1 MQTRIS
7 LRGITNA
14 LGLTAVI
21 CILAASVPVAG
32 RASSHREAPLI
43 TTMPKTD
50 GTDFYMFSS
59 YEPGRSDFVT
69 IVADYQPL
77 EDPFAGPNYYTM
89 DPEAAYDVNIDN
101 NGDALPEIT
110 FRFRFTN
117 TNQGLTVPV
126 NGVNVAVPLVNT
138 GAIGVGNTANSNVV
152 ETYTVE
158 EITTTGKGST
168 TALLTNAAN
177 GSTTFTKPTDNIG
190 NKTFGSP
197 TQYETYADQYIYS
210 VNIPNCA
217 TAGRLF
223 VGQRKDPFVVNLGET
238 FDLVNISNPV
248 GPANE
253 ATDSL
258 AGKNVTALEMEV
270 PSACLVESTTQPIIG
285 GWTAASVPETRMM
298 GANPKHGKH
307 FEKGSNEFVEVSRLG
322 MPLVNE
328 LVIGLPDKDK
338 WNSSQPKDDA
348 QFLIYVTNPTVP
360 ALIQAL
366 FPTVTAPT
374 LFPRS
379 DLVATFLTGLK
390 GINQPPNVVPSEM
403 LRLNTST
410 AVTPAATQNRL
421 GALGGDLAGYP
432 NGRRPG
438 DDTVDITLDVAMGA
452 LISAGS
458 FGFGTPSQ
466 APSGALPFTD
476 GAFLDATFFN
486 DAFPYLKTPLPGSP
500 NGPVPDNNGLPING
514 AQSGGV

>member
-1 MQTRIS
+1 MKITKT
-7 LRGITNA
+7 LRLLA
-14 LGLTAVI
+14 LTGAV
-21 CILAASVPVAG
+21 LALVPIHA

-59 YEPGRSDFVT
+59 YEPGRSGFVT

-89 DPEAAYDVNIDN
+89 DPEAQYDINIDN
-101 NGDALPEIT
+101 DGDALAEIT
-110 FRFRFTN
+110 FRFQFTN
-117 TNQGLTVPV
+117 ANQGLTVPV
-126 NGVNVAVPLVNT
+126 NGVKVAVPLVN
-138 GAIGVGNTANSNVV
+138 IGGIALGNTANSNVV

-158 EITTTGKGST
+158 EITTTGKKKK
-168 TALLTNAAN
+168 TAFLSNAAN

-190 NKTFGSP
+190 NKTFGTP
-197 TQYETYADQYIYS
+197 AQYETYADQYIYS

-217 TAGRLF
+217 TPGKIF

-238 FDLVNISNPV
+238 FDLVNISNPT
-248 GPANE
+248 GPSNE

-258 AGKNVTALEMEV
+258 AGKNVTAIEIEV
-270 PSACLVESTTQPIIG
+270 ASACLVQSSTQTIIG
-285 GWTAASVPETRMM
+285 AWTSANLPKKRTLVAA
-298 GANPKHGKH
+298 PKPGKPMV
-307 FEKGSNEFVEVSRLG
+307 KDSKAFVEVSRLG

-348 QFLIYVTNPTVP
+348 QFLIYVTNPSIP

-379 DLVATFLTGLK
+379 DLVATFLTGLS
-390 GINQPPNVVPSEM
+390 GINQPPNVVAAEM

-410 AVTPAATQNRL
+410 AVTPMATQNRL

-438 DDTVDITLDVAMGA
+438 DDVVDITLDVAMGA
-452 LISAGS
+452 LISAGT

-486 DAFPYLKTPLPGSP
+486 NAFPYLKTPIPGSP
-500 NGPVPDNNGLPING
+500 NGPVPDSNGLPVNG
-514 AQSGGV
+514 APSGGV